1 MTSPI
6 RGLRVGESVST
17 VFRGQVGPDDP
28 VSKGTTMALPRSF
41 TRTAGSVLLAA
52 TLAISAGSATV
63 LAADPPTT
71 TDPGAAAAGWIA
83 GQVEA
88 GVGPGSLADAIF
100 AYAATGVGAD
110 AAADA
115 LAKLETGVEGYIL
128 SGSDLLPGNLAK
140 TMLAVEVAGGDVD
153 SFGGHDLEADLRS
166 LLITTPGPDLGRF
179 GSALNSDQAYAIL
192 ALSRTSGGAP
202 AESVDWLV
210 TAQCPNGD
218 FQWDG
223 SCPGAGFEDPDTTGI
238 VLQALLAAG
247 ATGPAASSTDLLLDI
262 QGSDG
267 SFSSFGTPN
276 TNSTGVAG
284 QALRAAGQT
293 AAAND
298 AGAWVLTLQYG
309 CDAPAADRGA
319 FPWATSSAGFLVF
332 STPQAV
338 LTLGAPGLGDL
349 SIAGASAAAPVL
361 ACDAEEPSAEPS
373 AEPSD
378 PAPTDDGSAAPTITL
393 PPTDAGSTSPSTTG
407 GGSQLVV
414 ATLLAIVAAGGAL
427 ATARRRATR

>member
-6 RGLRVGESVST
+6 RGLRVGECVST

-41 TRTAGSVLLAA
+41 TRAAGALLLAGSLA
-52 TLAISAGSATV
+52 LSAGSATA

-83 GQVEA
+83 AQVEA

-128 SGSDLLPGNLAK
+128 SGTDLLPGNLAK
-140 TMLAVEVAGGDVD
+140 AMLAVQVAGGDVD

-166 LLITTPGPDLGRF
+166 LLITTPGPDLWRF
-179 GSALNSDQAYAIL
+179 GSAQNSDQAYAII
-192 ALSRTSGGAP
+192 ALSRTSGGVP
-202 AESVDWLV
+202 SESVDWLV
-210 TAQCPNGD
+210 AAQCSNGD

-223 SCPGAGFEDPDTTGI
+223 SCPGAGAEDPDTTALA
-238 VLQALLAAG
+238 LQALLAGG
-247 ATGPAASSTDLLLDI
+247 ATGAAAISTDLLLGI

-284 QALRAAGQT
+284 QALRAAGKSG
-293 AAAND
+293 AAND
-298 AGAWVLTLQYG
+298 AGAWVVTLQYG

-338 LTLGAPGLGDL
+338 LALGAPSLADL
-349 SIAGASAAAPVL
+349 SIAGASPAAPVL
-361 ACDAEEPSAEPS
+361 DCDVV
-373 AEPSD
+373 EPSD
-378 PAPTDDGSAAPTITL
+378 DPSSEPTAAPTGDGGAGPTITL
-393 PPTDAGSTSPSTTG
+393 PPTDVAAPTSAPGDGAATV
-407 GGSQLVV
+407 VV
-414 ATLLAIVAAGGAL
+414 AGLLIIAAAGGVIV
-427 ATARRRATR
+427 TGRRRPAR

>member
-1 MTSPI
+1 
-6 RGLRVGESVST
+6 
-17 VFRGQVGPDDP
+17 
-28 VSKGTTMALPRSF
+28 MALPRSF
-41 TRTAGSVLLAA
+41 TRATGAVLLAA
-52 TLAISAGSATV
+52 SLALSAGSATA

-115 LAKLETGVEGYIL
+115 LAKLEAGVEGYIL
-128 SGSDLLPGNLAK
+128 SGTDLLPGNVAK
-140 TMLAVEVAGGDVD
+140 AMLAVQVAGGDVD

-179 GSALNSDQAYAIL
+179 GTAQNSDQAYAII

-210 TAQCPNGD
+210 AAQCSNGD

-223 SCPGAGFEDPDTTGI
+223 SCPGAGAEDPDTTALA
-238 VLQALLAAG
+238 LQALLAGG
-247 ATGPAASSTDLLLDI
+247 ATGAAATSTDLLLGI

-267 SFSSFGTPN
+267 SFSSYGTPN

-284 QALRAAGQT
+284 QALRAAGKSG
-293 AAAND
+293 AAND
-298 AGAWVLTLQYG
+298 AGAWNLTLQYG

-319 FPWATSSAGFLVF
+319 FPWAISSAGFLVF
-332 STPQAV
+332 STRGTEPGRPQHRR
-338 LTLGAPGLGDL
+338 GLGRG
-349 SIAGASAAAPVL
+349 AGPGVR
-361 ACDAEEPSAEPS
+361 C
-373 AEPSD
+373 
-378 PAPTDDGSAAPTITL
+378 
-393 PPTDAGSTSPSTTG
+393 
-407 GGSQLVV
+407 
-414 ATLLAIVAAGGAL
+414 
-427 ATARRRATR
+427 RRAVRRPVE